1 MTAVLP
7 EKPVLDLADLEQRSN
22 ELTDQALAAVTRVGE
37 LRSIPKEKRGESYQA
52 DLRGAV
58 DELHSVDAQHV
69 TVGRLLRTATE
80 AAEAAAEAERAKKG
94 RGPRAGTGAHDID
107 GPDMRS
113 LGQRVTDDERYQEFA
128 ASGARG
134 GNVEVRALLTTS
146 SGDTQNAG
154 LFMPRGTP
162 FLNDGAIRRRRLFVR
177 DLLSTGT
184 TGLNSVP
191 YIRET
196 TPATN
201 ETGATTVA
209 EGAAK
214 PEVTMQFTS
223 ADAPVRKIAGW
234 LPVTS
239 EIISDAP
246 TLRSYIDARLEYMI
260 ALREEIQVLSGNG
273 SAPNLTGIQS
283 VTGLQTVKASGGT
296 AANTPGDEL
305 TSIATAIRLI
315 ELVDGEADGV
325 AMNPTDFWTM
335 VTRRADGDDHY
346 DVDPFMS
353 PERMQPWG
361 LPPVRT
367 RALSAGTAVVANWF
381 LGATLLDREDTVIR
395 VGDQHSDYFVNNKVV
410 ILGEKRVAFPIH
422 RPDFF
427 VEVTF
432 SEPA

>member
-7 EKPVLDLADLEQRSN
+7 EKPLLDVADLEKRAA
-22 ELTDQALAAVTRVGE
+22 ELTDQAMAAVTRVGE
-37 LRSIPKEKRGESYQA
+37 LRALPTDKRGESFAA
-52 DLRGAV
+52 DFRGAR
-58 DELHSVDAQHV
+58 DELNAVDAMHATV
-69 TVGRLLRTATE
+69 TRLLR
-80 AAEAAAEAERAKKG
+80 EAAAAEERASDHG
-94 RGPRAGTGAHDID
+94 RGPKAGTGAHDSD
-107 GPDMRS
+107 GPDTRS
-113 LGQRVTDDERYQEFA
+113 LGQRVTDDEAYQAFA

-134 GNVEVRALLTTS
+134 GSVEVRALLTTS
-146 SGDTQNAG
+146 SSDTQNAG

-162 FLNDGAIRRRRLFVR
+162 FLSDGAIRRRRLFVR

-196 TPATN
+196 TPSTN

-209 EGAAK
+209 EADAK

-260 ALREEIQVLSGNG
+260 ALREEVQVIDGNG
-273 SAPNLTGIQS
+273 SAPNLTGIRN
-283 VTGLQTVKASGGT
+283 VTGLQTVKPSSGT
-296 AANTPGDEL
+296 AVNTPGDEL
-305 TSIATAIRLI
+305 ASIATAIRLV

-325 AMNPTDFWTM
+325 AMNPTDFWAM
-335 VTRRADGDDHY
+335 VTRRADGDDHF
-346 DVDPFMS
+346 DVNPFSS
-353 PERMQPWG
+353 PDAMNPWG

-367 RALSAGTAVVANWF
+367 RALSAGTAIVANWF
-381 LGATLLDREDTVIR
+381 LGATLLVREDTVIR

-410 ILGEKRVAFPIH
+410 ILGEERVALPIH

-432 SEPA
+432 TEPA